1 MSRHELRT
9 DGVCKALFHG
19 SWEPP
24 MFKSLGGVVQEGRE
38 YSSSFPSLPLQFLV
52 CNDYTDMQGIAVLSK
67 VVHSPGG
74 HRVIQ

>member
-1 MSRHELRT
+1 
-9 DGVCKALFHG
+9 
-19 SWEPP
+19 

-67 VVHSPGG
+67 VVHSQGG
-74 HRVIQ
+74 HQVIQ